1 MGRSCPTI
9 GASVTQLQAGCVQEA
24 VLAEE
29 EKQIASDHNTRFLD
43 FYLDIR
49 SCLCV
54 IFAFYLNWEASIERP
69 W

>member
-9 GASVTQLQAGCVQEA
+9 GASVTQLQAGGVQEA

-29 EKQIASDHNTRFLD
+29 ERQIFSDHNTRFLD